1 MLNAGMA
8 RFQGNIAGILVGRRT
23 DSDFLFPPL
32 GLTSNP
38 AYVRVDVAA
47 SYRLS
52 AQASVI
58 GHVTNLFNKPYQDV
72 LGFSALSRAAY
83 IGMRFRLGG
92 E

>member
-1 MLNAGMA
+1 MLNAGIS
-8 RFQGNIAGILVGRRT
+8 RFQGNIASIFVGRRT

-38 AYVRVDVAA
+38 GYMRVDVAA

-72 LGFSALSRAAY
+72 LGFPALGRAAY